1 MIPSLMKILQ
11 GKSNSSIWCGLV
23 LFLRKIRSKSVDTVI
38 YFSFIQLWNMSLKQ
52 IMEENLNLIASLK

>member
-38 YFSFIQLWNMSLKQ
+38 YFSLIQLWNMSLKQ
-52 IMEENLNLIASLK
+52 IMEENLYLIASLK

>member
-52 IMEENLNLIASLK
+52 IMEENLNLTASLK